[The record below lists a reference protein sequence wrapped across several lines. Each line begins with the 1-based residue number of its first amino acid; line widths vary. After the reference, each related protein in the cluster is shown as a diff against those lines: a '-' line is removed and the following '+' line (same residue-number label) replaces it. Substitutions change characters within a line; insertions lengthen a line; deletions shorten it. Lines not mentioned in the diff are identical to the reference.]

1 MNIVMIMVV
10 LHKKK
15 EKEVYSKGVYSKG
28 VYSKEVYSNTDLR
41 NIY

>member
-15 EKEVYSKGVYSKG
+15 EKGVYSKG